1 MNEFDIIVSIISSK
15 KERFK
20 RLKISKKISMS
31 NFTKILQNQTSD
43 IERKKNSDIIIL
55 NNSDLDSFIKKAG
68 IVLDNIIK

>member
-1 MNEFDIIVSIISSK
+1 
-15 KERFK
+15 
-20 RLKISKKISMS
+20 MS